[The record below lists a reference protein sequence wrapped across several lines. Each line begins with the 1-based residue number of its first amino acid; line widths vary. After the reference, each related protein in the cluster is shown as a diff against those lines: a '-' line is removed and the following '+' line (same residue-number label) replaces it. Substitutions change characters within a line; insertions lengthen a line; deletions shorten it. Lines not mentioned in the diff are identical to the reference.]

1 MASEEVE
8 NVTQHDAV
16 EGGPADLHDMVHH
29 PKGWMNW
36 RVVMN
41 MIIVGLGLC
50 LWGFDNSSTGPILAL
65 PLFVLKFQGYGPAFT
80 AKNLDL
86 LVPVPIVG
94 AALGTVASAPLM
106 NKLGRKRAMVLAY
119 FLGAAPGSFLS
130 MFAPNMAA
138 QIVGRFWTNLGVSV
152 LTTAAPLYLTELAPA
167 HFRARAVGFCVA
179 GVAAVGVI
187 STTIIWKTATIADN
201 LQWKIP
207 IALQAAIPVA
217 LGFLTLLCTESPLW
231 YLQHDQL
238 ERAKSA
244 LLSIRNANVE
254 VVEVELATMQ
264 AAALAEAERARQA
277 DVHFWDILKPRHI
290 QRTLSAGALLCLGQV
305 CGQILIMT
313 YSTVIL
319 VQSGVADP
327 FKITILITC
336 LQFLGTIIGPVLVDK
351 VGRRPVALV
360 GFSILFILNMAA
372 GGLAASGLTTKTQQ
386 LGLAAVFII
395 FGFFNSACGQ
405 TLSFILPT
413 EISTPSLREP
423 TMAWAVFWS
432 YTTAIIT
439 TFAVPQI
446 TAADA
451 GNLGAKAAFVFGG
464 CVFITVTWAYFFVP
478 ETRARTAAEIDEM
491 YDIGLP
497 MRHWRNHKCQTGSYM
512 LNTGIGGKD
521 FEVKEP

>member
-1 MASEEVE
+1 MKAES
-8 NVTQHDAV
+8 N
-16 EGGPADLHDMVHH
+16 
-29 PKGWMNW
+29 
-36 RVVMN
+36 
-41 MIIVGLGLC
+41 IVIP
-50 LWGFDNSSTGPILAL
+50 D
-65 PLFVLKFQGYGPAFT
+65 
-80 AKNLDL
+80 
-86 LVPVPIVG
+86 
-94 AALGTVASAPLM
+94 
-106 NKLGRKRAMVLAY
+106 
-119 FLGAAPGSFLS
+119 
-130 MFAPNMAA
+130 
-138 QIVGRFWTNLGVSV
+138 LGVSV

-405 TLSFILPT
+405 TL
-413 EISTPSLREP
+413 
-423 TMAWAVFWS
+423 
-432 YTTAIIT
+432 
-439 TFAVPQI
+439 
-446 TAADA
+446 
-451 GNLGAKAAFVFGG
+451 
-464 CVFITVTWAYFFVP
+464 
-478 ETRARTAAEIDEM
+478 
-491 YDIGLP
+491 
-497 MRHWRNHKCQTGSYM
+497 
-512 LNTGIGGKD
+512 
-521 FEVKEP
+521 